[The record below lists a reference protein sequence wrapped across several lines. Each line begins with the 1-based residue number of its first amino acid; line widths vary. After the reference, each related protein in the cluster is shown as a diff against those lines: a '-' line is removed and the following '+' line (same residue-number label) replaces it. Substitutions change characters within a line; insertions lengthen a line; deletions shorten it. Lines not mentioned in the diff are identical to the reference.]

1 MEKISYQKHKL
12 TKDQKI
18 CPSCGSLLV
27 QKDPYTVQCTSCQQ
41 EYYLSV
47 NRTHKVSVHLSA
59 GKLLVLVTLGM
70 AVLISFS
77 VLGYQ
82 YYTGRLVQSASR
94 FSVVFRDFLMEA
106 YDRPIA
112 DIREEDLEQMKYL
125 KIEKENGYRFTY
137 SFEDSFDDTHMEPY
151 DSTMKSVTIKGSK
164 DEFSPSNVQYFTGL
178 TRLELYVDGWENYT
192 LPNHNV
198 LRSITCTDGL
208 SRYGTPQFFTRVNPE
223 TLEEVRI
230 LEAENLEDFS
240 FLENLQGIKRL
251 SLEKA
256 TIRKGDLLKGFSDLE
271 ALSLSYVVMEEE
283 DAFDMI
289 KEFLSL
295 PSLERFYIEGTSAW
309 YVTEEQWAQLQQ
321 IYGDRIQIIRN

>member
-1 MEKISYQKHKL
+1 MW
-12 TKDQKI
+12 
-18 CPSCGSLLV
+18 V
-27 QKDPYTVQCTSCQQ
+27 
-41 EYYLSV
+41 
-47 NRTHKVSVHLSA
+47 
-59 GKLLVLVTLGM
+59 
-70 AVLISFS
+70 
-77 VLGYQ
+77 
-82 YYTGRLVQSASR
+82 
-94 FSVVFRDFLMEA
+94 
-106 YDRPIA
+106 
-112 DIREEDLEQMKYL
+112 
-125 KIEKENGYRFTY
+125 
-137 SFEDSFDDTHMEPY
+137 
-151 DSTMKSVTIKGSK
+151 
-164 DEFSPSNVQYFTGL
+164 L
-178 TRLELYVDGWENYT
+178 TRRWG
-192 LPNHNV
+192 
-198 LRSITCTDGL
+198 RL

>member
-1 MEKISYQKHKL
+1 M
-12 TKDQKI
+12 
-18 CPSCGSLLV
+18 
-27 QKDPYTVQCTSCQQ
+27 
-41 EYYLSV
+41 
-47 NRTHKVSVHLSA
+47 
-59 GKLLVLVTLGM
+59 LVTLGM